1 MDLSPEQKTQI
12 RDLLEQEYEK
22 SRELLIKIMD
32 LQFELRQLRWQDA
45 NPAAVEAKKEEL
57 KNLRSQ
63 LQQIRQEYRQKME
76 YLLTPKQKAK
86 LQNRQGCK
94 RDPNIIKEKRFQK
107 KEHIKERSKLREG
120 NGQSFQRGI

>member
-45 NPAAVEAKKEEL
+45 NPAAVEAKKKSL
-57 KNLRSQ
+57 KTCAASS
-63 LQQIRQEYRQKME
+63 
-76 YLLTPKQKAK
+76 
-86 LQNRQGCK
+86 NR
-94 RDPNIIKEKRFQK
+94 
-107 KEHIKERSKLREG
+107 
-120 NGQSFQRGI
+120 